1 MHIETVPN
9 RNSRPCILLRESYRE
24 GAKVRKRTLANLT
37 HWPPELVEGLRAL
50 LRGATITP
58 PSDAPANTDASGSAA
73 PELADRFEVVRSRPH
88 GHVVAVLGTLNWLG
102 LERVLCARRCRARD
116 LVVAMIVARVLAPC
130 SKLATARGLDEETL
144 SDTLGELL
152 DAQDAQADDLYAA
165 MDWLLQRQASI
176 EQL

>member
-37 HWPPELVEGLRAL
+37 HWPPQLVEDLRAL

-58 PSDAPANTDASGSAA
+58 PSDAPTKTNANGSVG

-88 GHVVAVLGTLNWLG
+88 GHVAAVLGTLKRLG
-102 LERVLCARRCRARD
+102 LDRLLCARRSRARD

-130 SKLATARGLDEETL
+130 SKLATARGLDDETL
-144 SDTLGELL
+144 TGTLGELL
-152 DAQDAQADDLYAA
+152 AVEGAQADDLYAA
-165 MDWLLQRQASI
+165 MDWLLQRQAGI